1 MAMTETV
8 PAPAPRPALGRLAGP
23 ALCACLVCLSVA
35 APARHQGS
43 LATALSCGWPGVSVP
58 GHLCLAWR
66 IKVRM

>member
-1 MAMTETV
+1 MTS
-8 PAPAPRPALGRLAGP
+8 RIL
-23 ALCACLVCLSVA
+23 ALCLACLSSAV
-35 APARHQGS
+35 PARHQGS